1 MIQPIRVQP
10 TFYKKRLILRPT
22 KIKFR
27 ACWAICK
34 LYSRLCP
41 HSLPPGATKA
51 FIEQVQNPVG
61 TEDVWVLDGSA
72 SDFAEVLGVIGFK
85 RLGRRQSELGYGL
98 APAYWGVGLVREAVG
113 ALIGAN
119 PQSSKTFFC
128 GGIFKKTPDRQS
140 CSRTW
145 ALTI

>member
-1 MIQPIRVQP
+1 MIEPIRVQP

-22 KIKFR
+22 KIRFR
-27 ACWAICK
+27 AYWAICK

-51 FIEQVQNPVG
+51 FIEQVQNPAG

-72 SDFAEVLGVIGFK
+72 SNFAEVLGVIGLK
-85 RLGRRQSELGYGL
+85 RLGRRPSELGYWL

-113 ALIGAN
+113 
-119 PQSSKTFFC
+119 
-128 GGIFKKTPDRQS
+128 R
-140 CSRTW
+140 
-145 ALTI
+145 

>member
-119 PQSSKTFFC
+119 PQSSKTFFAEV
-128 GGIFKKTPDRQS
+128 F
-140 CSRTW
+140 SRKRLIGKV
-145 ALTI
+145 AHGHGL